1 MRIASSAL
9 TLESQH
15 TSMLRTEEHQKLEV
29 WVGDR
34 SRPAAPAAAPV
45 AVAATTQPSAV
56 AGDSQAGQGADTT
69 TDWRILLI
77 KAFVEWLTGK
87 TIDLYD
93 GAPLQ
98 GNAAN
103 TASTGAAV
111 AAPPDAAG
119 ASSAPPSAG
128 YGISY
133 DYHAVREEVE
143 QTSFSA
149 QGEVTTADG
158 RHIDLSLQLEM
169 DRAYRQQTDVSVR
182 AGDAVRK
189 DPLVLNLGG
198 AATQLSTQHMNFD
211 LNGDGQ
217 KESVAM
223 LTGGSAYLALDTN
236 QNGTIDSGRELF
248 GPATGAG
255 FAELAKYDSDGNGWI
270 DENDPIFG
278 QLRLW
283 TPDASGGGSL
293 ATLKDRNVGALFLG
307 SQATAFELRGA
318 QNQDLGAVRSTG
330 LYLSESGLAGSL
342 QQIDLTA

>member
-1 MRIASSAL
+1 MRIANSAL

-15 TSMLRTEEHQKLEV
+15 TSMLRTEERQKLEV

-34 SRPAAPAAAPV
+34 SRSAAPAAAPV
-45 AVAATTQPSAV
+45 AAAATTQLSA
-56 AGDSQAGQGADTT
+56 ASADSQAEQGAGTT

-87 TIDLYD
+87 TISLYD

-98 GNAAN
+98 GNAAGC
-103 TASTGAAV
+103 APATGAAT
-111 AAPPDAAG
+111 APPATAN

-128 YGISY
+128 YGIRY
-133 DYHAVREEVE
+133 DYHASTEEVE
-143 QTSFSA
+143 QTDFSA

-158 RHIDLSLQLEM
+158 RHIDLSLQVEM
-169 DRAYRQQTDVSVR
+169 ARAYLQQTDVSVR

-198 AATQLSTQHMNFD
+198 AATQLSTQHMSFD

-217 KESVAM
+217 KESVA
-223 LTGGSAYLALDTN
+223 LLAGGSAYLALDAN

-270 DENDPIFG
+270 DENDPIFK

-283 TPDASGGGSL
+283 KPDAAGAGSL
-293 ATLKDRNVGALFLG
+293 ATLKEANVGALFLG
-307 SQATAFELRGA
+307 SQATSFQLRGA
-318 QNQDLGAVRSTG
+318 QNEDLGAVRSTG
-330 LYLSESGLAGSL
+330 LYLSESGLAGSI
-342 QQIDLTA
+342 QQIDLTV

>member
-1 MRIASSAL
+1 MRIATSAL
-9 TLESQH
+9 TMESQH
-15 TSMLRTEEHQKLEV
+15 YSMLRTEERQKLEV

-34 SRPAAPAAAPV
+34 SRPAVPAAVPV
-45 AVAATTQPSAV
+45 ATATTQLAADVQPE
-56 AGDSQAGQGADTT
+56 QGAGTT

-87 TIDLYD
+87 TIALYD

-98 GNAAN
+98 GNAA
-103 TASTGAAV
+103 AGAAPASASPP
-111 AAPPDAAG
+111 AAAN
-119 ASSAPPSAG
+119 ASGTPPSAG

-133 DYHAVREEVE
+133 DYHASTEEIE
-143 QTSFSA
+143 QTNFAA

-158 RHIDLSLQLEM
+158 RRIDLSLQVDM
-169 DRAYRQQTDVSVR
+169 ARAYLQQTDVSVR

-198 AATQLSTQHMNFD
+198 SATQLSAQHMSFD
-211 LNGDGQ
+211 LKGDGQ
-217 KESVAM
+217 KESVAL
-223 LTGGSAYLALDTN
+223 LTGGSAYLALDAN

-270 DENDPIFG
+270 DENDPVFK

-283 TPDASGGGSL
+283 TPDARGAGSL
-293 ATLKDRNVGALFLG
+293 ATLQEKNVGALFLG
-307 SQATAFELRGA
+307 SQATAFELRGS
-318 QNQDLGAVRSTG
+318 QNEDLGAVRSTG
-330 LYLSESGLAGSL
+330 LYLSESGLAGSV